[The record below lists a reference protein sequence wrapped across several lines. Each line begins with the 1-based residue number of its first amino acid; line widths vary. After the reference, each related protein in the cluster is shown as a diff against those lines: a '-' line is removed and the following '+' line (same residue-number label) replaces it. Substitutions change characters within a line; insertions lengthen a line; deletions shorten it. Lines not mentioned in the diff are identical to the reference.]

1 MPLNRPEAITSKYIV
16 QYTCS
21 ALATAFTV
29 PMVDAIGVGLQCTLS
44 TILVCVAG
52 GLCVMVAFHGV
63 DMQNWVDR
71 RWPAAALVRKE
82 VELAYDGPAL
92 EHVRSAP

>member
-1 MPLNRPEAITSKYIV
+1 LPLNRQEAIASKYIV

-29 PMVDAIGVGLQCTLS
+29 PMVDAIGVGLQSTLS
-44 TILVCVAG
+44 AILVCVAG
-52 GLCVMVAFHGV
+52 SLCVLVALKGI
-63 DMQNWVDR
+63 DMQHWMER
-71 RWPAAALVRKE
+71 CWPAKAMIHKE
-82 VELAYDGPAL
+82 VEDSYDGPAL